1 MGKETPIVL
10 GLVTE
15 GNYMACENKRD
26 YSVND
31 RIVQKVHERSQNRPK
46 INKRGP
52 NWTQS
57 EETVADENTRD
68 FPLTTTSLQPTK
80 LNKRGTNGP

>member
-1 MGKETPIVL
+1 MKLRKIKTPRVGRVKMGKETPIVL

-31 RIVQKVHERSQNRPK
+31 RIVQKVHERS
-46 INKRGP
+46 
-52 NWTQS
+52 
-57 EETVADENTRD
+57 
-68 FPLTTTSLQPTK
+68 
-80 LNKRGTNGP
+80 

>member
-15 GNYMACENKRD
+15 GNYMGCENKLD
-26 YSVND
+26 YPVID
-31 RIVQKVHERSQNRPK
+31 RIVQKVYKRGQNQPK

-57 EETVADENTRD
+57 EETKNARQGKAIAVVYT
-68 FPLTTTSLQPTK
+68 LCTY
-80 LNKRGTNGP
+80 